1 MISIIL
7 KSFKIHKKKSV
18 LNIIQFSIAFYS
30 LLLSIC
36 MVQQVLE
43 YRRNIESI
51 MDSDTVQ
58 MSVTE
63 DESDDEED
71 GEVVGKEPPKTQKDK
86 YSTIYDEIKSDTNV
100 SIGILDNISVYDE
113 NNMVDNA
120 IMVNK
125 DFINMAKW
133 KFQDGNIEKLVNYND
148 DDVIPVIVSYSLRN
162 KYSLMKN
169 IT

>member
-18 LNIIQFSIAFYS
+18 LNIIQFSIAFFS

-71 GEVVGKEPPKTQKDK
+71 GEVVGKEPPKLKK
-86 YSTIYDEIKSDTNV
+86 
-100 SIGILDNISVYDE
+100 
-113 NNMVDNA
+113 
-120 IMVNK
+120 
-125 DFINMAKW
+125 INTAPYMTK
-133 KFQDGNIEKLVNYND
+133 
-148 DDVIPVIVSYSLRN
+148 
-162 KYSLMKN
+162 
-169 IT
+169 

>member
-1 MISIIL
+1 
-7 KSFKIHKKKSV
+7 
-18 LNIIQFSIAFYS
+18 
-30 LLLSIC
+30 
-36 MVQQVLE
+36 
-43 YRRNIESI
+43 

-148 DDVIPVIVSYSLRN
+148 DDVIPVIVSYSLRD
-162 KYSLMKN
+162 KYKLNEN